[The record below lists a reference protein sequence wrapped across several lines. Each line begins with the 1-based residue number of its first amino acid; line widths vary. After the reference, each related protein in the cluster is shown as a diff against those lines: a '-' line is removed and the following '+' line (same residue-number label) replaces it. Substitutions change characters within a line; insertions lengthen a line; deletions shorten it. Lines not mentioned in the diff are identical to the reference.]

1 MMVIGFMKFRI
12 SFINLVVLIRKWMNL
27 VVIRF
32 FCNYIDIKICIINVY
47 NKIFGYFKYCMCL
60 KVIFKNLNYNLCS

>member
-47 NKIFGYFKYCMCL
+47 NKIFGYF
-60 KVIFKNLNYNLCS
+60 

>member
-32 FCNYIDIKICIINVY
+32 FCNYIGMDKCIINVY
-47 NKIFGYFKYCMCL
+47 NKIFGYF
-60 KVIFKNLNYNLCS
+60 